1 MRMQIWLDL
10 SMYVGLNK
18 KKKQQK
24 QQLCL
29 LTYDITELLTARDE
43 SMF

>member
-1 MRMQIWLDL
+1 MRMHIWLDL

-18 KKKQQK
+18 KQQQK

-29 LTYDITELLTARDE
+29 LTYDITELLTAHDE